1 MSTLERCI
9 MTGKMIK
16 YELKQM
22 RPVLLISFIALFF
35 VTIVGFMVGVLP
47 ILIFGGKNIGTG
59 IWSTVMTGIS
69 FLAYAFILLVIAIGM
84 DIFIGFRFYKSM
96 YSSKGYFTHT
106 LPLKTNELILGK
118 TIPAILVQILVD
130 LMVIISAV
138 IIFLGYYVAKEGLE
152 NAIYNITS
160 LIQIFAG
167 RYFHTGFGIILA
179 SIILGIFAVIKT
191 VSVTFILLLCAS
203 LGQLFN
209 SYRIL
214 MVVVSFIAIN
224 RIIAA
229 VEWFINAVVMEGV
242 KADLYRRGTG
252 TMINLIFVAIINIIL
267 LIVSYMLNYYIISEK
282 LNLE

>member
-1 MSTLERCI
+1 

-152 NAIYNITS
+152 NAIYNVTS

-179 SIILGIFAVIKT
+179 AIILGIFAVIKT

-282 LNLE
+282 LNLK

>member
-1 MSTLERCI
+1 

-179 SIILGIFAVIKT
+179 AIILGIFAVIKT

-229 VEWFINAVVMEGV
+229 VEWFINALVMEGV

>member
-1 MSTLERCI
+1 

-152 NAIYNITS
+152 NAIYNVTS

-179 SIILGIFAVIKT
+179 AIILGIFAVIKT

-252 TMINLIFVAIINIIL
+252 TMINLIFVAIVNIIL
-267 LIVSYMLNYYIISEK
+267 LIASYMLNYYIISEK

>member
-1 MSTLERCI
+1 

-35 VTIVGFMVGVLP
+35 VMIVGFMVGVLP

-106 LPLKTNELILGK
+106 LPLSTNELILGK

-167 RYFHTGFGIILA
+167 RYFHTGFGIISA
-179 SIILGIFAVIKT
+179 AIILGIFAVIKT

>member
-1 MSTLERCI
+1 

-152 NAIYNITS
+152 NAIYNVTS

-179 SIILGIFAVIKT
+179 AIILGIFAA
-191 VSVTFILLLCAS
+191 FILLLCAS

-252 TMINLIFVAIINIIL
+252 TMINLIFVAIVNIIL
-267 LIVSYMLNYYIISEK
+267 LIASYMLNYYIISEK

>member
-1 MSTLERCI
+1 

-152 NAIYNITS
+152 NAIYNVTS

-179 SIILGIFAVIKT
+179 AIILGIFAVIKT

-214 MVVVSFIAIN
+214 MVLVSFIAIN

-252 TMINLIFVAIINIIL
+252 TMINLIFVAIVNIIL
-267 LIVSYMLNYYIISEK
+267 LIASYMLNYYIISEK